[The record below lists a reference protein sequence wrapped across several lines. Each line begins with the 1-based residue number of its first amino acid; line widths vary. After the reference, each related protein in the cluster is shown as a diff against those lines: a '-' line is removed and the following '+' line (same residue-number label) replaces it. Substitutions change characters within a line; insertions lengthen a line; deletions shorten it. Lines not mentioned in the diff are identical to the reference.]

1 MIEIYKTEDMS
12 RELLKL
18 DTIEKGCWINLT
30 NPSEQEL
37 KYVEQLHIIPSFLRY
52 PLDEEEKPRLDIEE
66 NQVLIIVDI
75 PYVYKENNNVMFET
89 MPLGMIITEMYFITV
104 CLKDN
109 MIIQYFKDKKIRD
122 FYTFKKTRF
131 TFQILLSI
139 AKDFLKFLRN
149 IERRT
154 DDLEKTLH
162 KSMKNK
168 ELFKVFEL
176 QKSLVFFTT
185 SLRSN
190 DVVME
195 KLLKGKYLKMYE
207 EDQDFLEDVLI
218 ENRQAIE
225 MAGIYSSIL
234 NGTMNAFASVI
245 SNNLNIVMKFLTS
258 VTIVMAIPTII
269 YSYYGMNVKLPLE
282 YNPFAYL
289 YILIFSIIVSIAVIW
304 ILSKR
309 QMF

>member
-18 DTIEKGCWINLT
+18 DTIEKGCWINLYAPT
-30 NPSEQEL
+30 EQEL
-37 KYVEQLHIIPSFLRY
+37 KHVEEASHTVPSFLRY
-52 PLDEEEKPRLDIEE
+52 PLDEEEKPRVDVEE
-66 NQVLIIVDI
+66 NQSLIIVDI
-75 PYVYKENNNVMFET
+75 PYVYENNNNIMFET
-89 MPLGMIITEMYFITV
+89 IPLGIIVTEDYFITV

-109 MIIQYFKDKKIRD
+109 MIIQYFKDKKIRE

-131 TFQILLSI
+131 TFQILLRV
-139 AKDFLKFLRN
+139 AKDFLKYLRN
-149 IERRT
+149 IEKRT
-154 DDLEKTLH
+154 DDLEKT
-162 KSMKNK
+162 
-168 ELFKVFEL
+168 VFEL

-195 KLLKGKYLKMYE
+195 KLLRGKYLKMYE

-218 ENRQAIE
+218 ENKQAIE

-245 SNNLNIVMKFLTS
+245 SNNLNMVMKFLTS
-258 VTIVMAIPTII
+258 ITIVMAIPTII
-269 YSYYGMNVKLPLE
+269 YSYYGMNVGLPLQN
-282 YNPFAYL
+282 NPAAYL
-289 YILIFSIIVSIAVIW
+289 YILMFSLVVSIVVIW
-304 ILSKR
+304 ILTKR